1 MSTVTDD
8 VITTLQ
14 LVGVQE
20 YVSGFTR
27 AAAGPDLLSQ
37 RLGEFRREQVAA
49 GAAVGIGVGAL
60 AFFGRAAF
68 AAADDQ
74 VKFNRAVGNFKGSFA
89 PGALAAFTKE
99 IEGLTG
105 IDDDKVADVLGIL
118 GTFKI
123 NPQDAKAL
131 TLPIFNASEALK
143 ALGLTAETTANQVG
157 KAIQTGNAGPLR
169 RAGIVIDTDQF
180 KAAATE
186 TERVRLVVQALQAQG
201 GEAAAQF
208 RDSLPGALQAF
219 QTALHNAQEEI
230 GKVEVGPLR
239 AIIEG
244 GVAIVNAFNN
254 APDAVKQFGTAI
266 GVFLATQVT
275 LLGARTF
282 VTLGNTIRLGE
293 AHLQAAANA
302 RAQAQAEDQLA
313 NSLTRVAARSG
324 AGAAAAGVA
333 GLGGLGAGAAPGVAP
348 AGPAGAA
355 GAGGA
360 AGVAPRAGGI
370 IGLGLAALGLAGPR
384 TLPGVGAPGAA
395 PAAPGTPTPTTVPV
409 AGVPGGRLPGPLAG
423 NVPPVVPVPPVSP
436 AVNPAAA
443 AGFRLN
449 AGAAPGAA
457 LAVATGL
464 SFIPPTG
471 NKTFETGKAVAQ
483 GALFG
488 GFLGAQVGSIL
499 PGAGTAVGAGVG
511 AVAGG
516 GIAFL
521 SEQQR
526 EKDQAKAEKEQGGR
540 DPQIALLEKQLAAQQ
555 ETINLLRGI
564 AKGEVPFA
572 TSDIPGSLQVAGLL
586 DSL

>member
-1 MSTVTDD
+1 MATITDE
-8 VITTLQ
+8 ILTTLS

-20 YVSGFTR
+20 YAAGFQR

-49 GAAVGIGVGAL
+49 GAAVGIGIGAL

-68 AAADDQ
+68 AAADEQ
-74 VKFNRAVGNFKGSFA
+74 VKFNRAVGNYR
-89 PGALAAFTKE
+89 GAFPRGEVEAFTKE
-99 IEGLTG
+99 VEGLTG
-105 IDDDKVADVLGIL
+105 IDDGKIADVLGIL
-118 GTFKI
+118 GTFQLK
-123 NPQDAKAL
+123 PQDAKAL
-131 TLPIFNASEALK
+131 TLPILNATQALA
-143 ALGLTAETTANQVG
+143 ALGLTAETTASQVG

-169 RAGIVIDTDQF
+169 RAGIVIDEDQF
-180 KAAATE
+180 KQAATAS
-186 TERVRLVVQALQAQG
+186 ERVRLVIQTLQAQG
-201 GEAAAQF
+201 KDAAIEF

-219 QTALHNAQEEI
+219 QTALGDAQEEI
-230 GKVEVGPLR
+230 GKVNVGPLR

-254 APDAVKQFGTAI
+254 APDAVKQFASAI
-266 GVFLATQVT
+266 GVFLAAQVT
-275 LLGARTF
+275 ILGARTF

-293 AHLQAAANA
+293 AHLQAAAAA
-302 RAQAQAEDQLA
+302 RQQAQAEDQLA
-313 NSLTRVAARSG
+313 NSLGRVGARSG
-324 AGAAAAGVA
+324 VGAAGAAAAGVGAAAA
-333 GLGGLGAGAAPGVAP
+333 GLGAAGTGGVGTAPRAAP
-348 AGPAGAA
+348 

-360 AGVAPRAGGI
+360 AGGAGGA

-384 TLPGVGAPGAA
+384 TLPTAGTAPPPVGLVSGGTIGVGAATTATTTPAPVVTPAVA
-395 PAAPGTPTPTTVPV
+395 PAAT
-409 AGVPGGRLPGPLAG
+409 
-423 NVPPVVPVPPVSP
+423 
-436 AVNPAAA
+436 
-443 AGFRLN
+443 GFRLN

-471 NKTFETGKAVAQ
+471 NRTFETGKAVAQ

-499 PGAGTAVGAGVG
+499 PGAGTAIGAGVG

-516 GIAFL
+516 GLAFL

-526 EKDQAKAEKEQGGR
+526 EKDQAKQEKEQGGK

-564 AKGEVPFA
+564 AKGDVPFA
-572 TSDIPGSLQVAGLL
+572 FSDISGQAQVAGLMGML